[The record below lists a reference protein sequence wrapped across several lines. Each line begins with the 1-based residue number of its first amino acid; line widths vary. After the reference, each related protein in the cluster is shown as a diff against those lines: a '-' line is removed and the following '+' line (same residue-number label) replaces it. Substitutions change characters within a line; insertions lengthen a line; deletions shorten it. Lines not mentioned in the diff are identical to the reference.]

1 MNIFRL
7 KSNEGEKMKVIPY
20 YHFSTA
26 LQMCAVIGTVA
37 APLTLY
43 SVELG
48 LNPDRIG
55 ILGSLIAFCQVLA
68 LISIPLTIYFGS
80 KILSIWTLFSR
91 YIFLLI
97 FLIVPFY
104 KDNLIMVFYLLF
116 FSMLMFSI
124 LRSLSEAAFIPWMQ
138 EFIPR
143 DVRGRTIGING
154 IICTPFA
161 LAASYAIKVWL
172 DSREGLDRFYPVFF
186 IAIISGLISA
196 LLLLKLKGGK
206 RIENRENDKGYLRNL
221 LLATKDKNYNLFLIS
236 SGTQYLVITVLA
248 IFLTLYFKIRMN
260 IPSGELI
267 FSSTLVLIGGTCSG
281 FIVGRVTDSYGCR
294 GIRVIFQSLQIL
306 LLLMLPFINSETP
319 YLSYVIGVIFFL
331 FGFLMWGSASIGYI
345 FMLNYVPSNNKE
357 SFMSLAYSLDGI
369 TAGVTTVL
377 AGYLVVWLDNNEI
390 TIFNTLLGSYEV
402 LFVICAFIITISMNT
417 FILIREEGAMGV
429 RTFIRQLIFYR
440 KQIP

>member
-104 KDNLIMVFYLLF
+104 KDNLTLVFYLLF

-154 IICTPFA
+154 IVCTPFA

-196 LLLLKLKGGK
+196 LLLLKLKGGQK
-206 RIENRENDKGYLRNL
+206 IENRENDKGYLRNL

-294 GIRVIFQSLQIL
+294 GIRVVFQSLQIL

-319 YLSYVIGVIFFL
+319 YLSYVIGVIFFS